1 MDNTQFQ
8 NFTFQKNNTVTV
20 SMKPIEYGYVENLA
34 RQEYHDS
41 RCVRSVLN
49 CYAVVKLYF
58 HLSRYYG
65 FIPIHSAVFKSVGSA
80 NRYPDYLE
88 FLRKNRMIE
97 TRNPVREKYV
107 DRSGETRTKTVTP
120 KRYRLSYMGYYG
132 CSSIFFPV
140 SRKPYQVS
148 LVFPTEIYLSMK
160 KKSEQTSFYSF
171 IPEKTLTVLSINDME
186 CYSVHLF
193 HILVKGI
200 AEGKINS
207 IRTVIKHV
215 KGIVLSCSKSYKS
228 LKTNKE
234 DVLMLLYHIL
244 DRITC
249 TRKKKE
255 ITKQIADMYSVQ
267 DDENQCYTGSGNR
280 IGQDSELS
288 YYSDLTID
296 IDGLSECTSFRDLY
310 SISHLNRVPVIDK
323 SGKIYSVFTRIR
335 RPIRKYIRYGGERL
349 VEVSDV
355 RCAHFAMLPV
365 VFRYCNITVHDEE
378 MGKFRELTQTE
389 DLYADVVKGT
399 DISRDAVK
407 QIFQSFYSIRNEEQ
421 YLYAGIAKGEQR
433 ERRIVCDYFKRNFP
447 SIYRAIMDFHT
458 DHDYTLKSVANI
470 VESNIMNPICDRL
483 IVLGLHP
490 FRLHDAVYMTESECR
505 KIPFEITEE
514 VYKAIN
520 AK

>member
-1 MDNTQFQ
+1 MNNTQFQ

-34 RQEYHDS
+34 RKEYHDS

-49 CYAVVKLYF
+49 CFAVVKLFF

-80 NRYPDYLE
+80 NRYSEYLE
-88 FLRKNRMIE
+88 FLRRNRMIE
-97 TRNPVREKYV
+97 MRSPVRKNYT
-107 DRSGETRTKTVTP
+107 DGLGKTRTKTVTP

-132 CSSIFFPV
+132 CSSIFLPV

-148 LVFPTEIYLSMK
+148 LAFPPEIYVSLK
-160 KKSEQTSFYSF
+160 KKSEQTSFYLF
-171 IPEKTLTVLSINDME
+171 APEKTLSILSINDKE
-186 CYSVHLF
+186 CYSVYLF
-193 HILVKGI
+193 NVLVKGI

-207 IRTVIKHV
+207 IKTVIKHV
-215 KGIVLSCSKSYKS
+215 KEIANSCSKLYKS
-228 LKTNKE
+228 LKTNK
-234 DVLMLLYHIL
+234 DDILMLLYKIL
-244 DRITC
+244 ERIYSTGE
-249 TRKKKE
+249 RKE
-255 ITKQIADMYSVQ
+255 ITKQIADMYPAQ
-267 DDENQCYTGSGNR
+267 GGGNQCDTGSGDR
-280 IGQDSELS
+280 IGQDMKLS
-288 YYSDLTID
+288 YYSDLAID

-335 RPIRKYIRYGGERL
+335 RPIRKHIRYGRERL
-349 VEVSDV
+349 IEVSDV

-365 VFRYCNITVHDEE
+365 VFRYCNITVPDEE

-407 QIFQSFYSIRNEEQ
+407 PIFQSFYSIRNEEQ
-421 YLYAGIAKGEQR
+421 YLYAGIGKGEQS

-470 VESNIMNPICDRL
+470 AESNIMNPICDRL
-483 IVLGLHP
+483 VALGLHP
-490 FRLHDAVYMTESECR
+490 FRLHDAIYMTESEYR
-505 KIPFEITEE
+505 KVPFDITEE